1 VPDGAQWVDVHG
13 DRIVVHGF
21 CSPFRMWAGKAT
33 NYPREVAEQAI
44 AHRLPDTVE
53 RAYQRGSQF
62 TKRIAMMDE
71 WSTFCDTDQMGSVV
85 MPIRGAVG

>member
-1 VPDGAQWVDVHG
+1 MHILAE
-13 DRIVVHGF
+13 RE
-21 CSPFRMWAGKAT
+21 T
-33 NYPREVAEQAI
+33 NYPREVAEHGL

-62 TKRIAMMDE
+62 TKRTALTDE
-71 WSTFCDTDQMGSVV
+71 WSAFCDKDQMESVV